1 MATPNIVPRSDSE
14 GGLGTASKYWA
25 SAYIDLIYVGAGK
38 MGRDADNLFDFSI
51 DNEVTFRV
59 NATDEMVLNDSSL
72 SPHANR
78 GLSLGTSALR
88 WKDLHLGD
96 AAVINFNNGNVV
108 LTHSNNHLTLADND
122 ILGFGNASDL
132 SIKHTD
138 TAGYIQNVKGH
149 LYINQ
154 IADDKD
160 IIFQS
165 DDGSGSYVPYLTLD
179 GSVAKVQFDKPAL
192 FLDSKSAEFGTDTDM
207 IMYHSGS
214 TGYIENYTGNFKLI
228 QQVDDGDIIFMSD
241 DGSGGVTEYLRF
253 DGGDVKTYVSK
264 DMKFNDSVYA
274 TFGNND
280 LLIGHD
286 GTNSRIYNYT
296 GNLQIT
302 NLTDDADIVFQCDDG
317 AGGFTTYFYLD
328 GSSATHDGSTTT
340 ALYTNWPDKSRITLG
355 TSHDIYMYHDGANTW
370 FENQTGDLTFRNSAN
385 DKDIIF
391 QSDNGSGGVAEYFKL
406 DGSANSGGLPVTVF
420 PDNSLLWIGTDG
432 GGMRFHA
439 DGNNSEIQNHVG
451 NLTIVNN
458 TDNGSIIFKNDDGS
472 GGTTTYFYLDGAL
485 STPHTRF
492 PDSSILVFGTG
503 ADLAINHNGTNSLIE
518 NYTGDLYIKNNA
530 DDGDIIFQNDDGSG
544 GIETYFYLDGSANNS
559 GQPYTIWPDSSIASW
574 GTGADLRINHDGTH
588 SYIYNSTGDLF
599 IINYADDKDIVFQSD
614 DGSGGVTEYFR
625 LDGDEGRLVHTANSR
640 YLDNATVM
648 IGSGADL
655 QIYHDGSNSYITQ
668 SGTGHLQI
676 RQTQD
681 DKDIKFECDDGAGG
695 TATYFFLDGSLA
707 THDGSANT
715 GLFTNWPDNSQVT
728 LGSSRDL
735 RLYHTGT
742 DSIIEQSGTGHLYIR
757 NSADDNDIVF
767 SGDNGSGGVMNYF
780 AVDGSITRTN
790 FYVNTLFND
799 NVEAAFGSNIDMKIY
814 HDATNSYIMNETGQ
828 LYILN
833 KSDDKDIELQS
844 DDGSGNLTTYI
855 QLDGS
860 EVSTKILT
868 QKVIMSNLPTS
879 DPSNAGQL
887 WNDSGTLKI
896 SAG

>member
-1 MATPNIVPRSDSE
+1 
-14 GGLGTASKYWA
+14 
-25 SAYIDLIYVGAGK
+25 

-328 GSSATHDGSTTT
+328 GSSATHDGSATT

-492 PDSSILVFGTG
+492 PDSSILVFGTD

-518 NYTGDLYIKNNA
+518 NYTGDLYIKN
-530 DDGDIIFQNDDGSG
+530 
-544 GIETYFYLDGSANNS
+544 
-559 GQPYTIWPDSSIASW
+559 
-574 GTGADLRINHDGTH
+574 H
-588 SYIYNSTGDLF
+588 
-599 IINYADDKDIVFQSD
+599 ADDKDISFQCD
-614 DGSGGVTEYFR
+614 DGAGGYVEYFR
-625 LDGDEGRLVHTANSR
+625 LDGSIATHDGSANTTRFTKWPDKSIISLGTGNDIR
-640 YLDNATVM
+640 
-648 IGSGADL
+648 
-655 QIYHDGSNSYITQ
+655 IYHDGTNSYLDNL
-668 SGTGHLQI
+668 GGDYYI
-676 RQTQD
+676 RQKAD
-681 DKDIKFECDDGAGG
+681 DKDLIFMCDDGSGSH
-695 TATYFFLDGSLA
+695 ATYFFLDGSLA
-707 THDGSANT
+707 THDGSATT
-715 GLFTNWPDNSQVT
+715 GLFTNWPDNSQIT
-728 LGSSRDL
+728 LGNSRDL

-742 DSIIEQSGTGHLYIR
+742 DSIIETTGTGDLYIR
-757 NSADDNDIVF
+757 QSTDDKDLILQ
-767 SGDNGSGGVMNYF
+767 SDNGSGGVM
-780 AVDGSITRTN
+780 D
-790 FYVNTLFND
+790 
-799 NVEAAFGSNIDMKIY
+799 
-814 HDATNSYIMNETGQ
+814 
-828 LYILN
+828 YIL
-833 KSDDKDIELQS
+833 
-844 DDGSGNLTTYI
+844 
-855 QLDGS
+855 LDGS
-860 EVSTKILT
+860 DVSTAIKTI
-868 QKVIMSNLPTS
+868 KVLMPNLPTS
-879 DPSNAGQL
+879 DPTTAGQL